1 MTNVCIDVQESMG
14 AMRMMRNRQQGLR
27 VSSKKSPRLR
37 RLRREVD
44 RERGQVL
51 ANSRPQMVR
60 PMLQLILLRKR
71 LWTMTSLMLTAH

>member
-1 MTNVCIDVQESMG
+1 MTGVCIDAQESMV

-44 RERGQVL
+44 RGRGQMPV
-51 ANSRPQMVR
+51 NSRPQVVR

-71 LWTMTSLMLTAH
+71 LWTMTSLSLTSH

>member
-1 MTNVCIDVQESMG
+1 
-14 AMRMMRNRQQGLR
+14 MRMMRNRQQGLG
-27 VSSKKSPRLR
+27 VGSKKSPRLR
-37 RLRREVD
+37 RLRRGVD

-71 LWTMTSLMLTAH
+71 LWTMTSLILTSHEVAIDRSSS